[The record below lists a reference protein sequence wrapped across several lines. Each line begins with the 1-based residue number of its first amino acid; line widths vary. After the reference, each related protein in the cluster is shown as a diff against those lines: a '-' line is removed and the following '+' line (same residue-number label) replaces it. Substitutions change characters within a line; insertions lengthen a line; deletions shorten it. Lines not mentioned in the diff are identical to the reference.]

1 MKKSI
6 IFDELQGRVKMMSI
20 YRASDAPP
28 DWLQED
34 PNHPGYIHNKP
45 EFVAGDNIEITQEG
59 RSIIISA
66 KGTVFPD
73 EPDQPDVPDV
83 PVTPDEPSEEG
94 SIIERI
100 IINKIPAF
108 LGVGEV
114 KLKEYQLLDGKTAEY
129 TDEGFYVAM
138 EDGIVKTAGYQLTLE
153 GTEDEDVG
161 HTMLILS
168 DAKIVNAYQYLP
180 AME

>member
-6 IFDELQGRVKMMSI
+6 IFDEPQGRVKMMSI

-59 RSIIISA
+59 CSIIISA
-66 KGTVFPD
+66 KGIVIPD
-73 EPDQPDVPDV
+73 GPDQPDVPDV
-83 PVTPDEPSEEG
+83 PDEPSEEG
-94 SIIERI
+94 SIVEQI
-100 IINKIPAF
+100 IVNKIPAF

-114 KLKEYQLLDGKTAEY
+114 QPKEY
-129 TDEGFYVAM
+129 
-138 EDGIVKTAGYQLTLE
+138 
-153 GTEDEDVG
+153 
-161 HTMLILS
+161 
-168 DAKIVNAYQYLP
+168 
-180 AME
+180 